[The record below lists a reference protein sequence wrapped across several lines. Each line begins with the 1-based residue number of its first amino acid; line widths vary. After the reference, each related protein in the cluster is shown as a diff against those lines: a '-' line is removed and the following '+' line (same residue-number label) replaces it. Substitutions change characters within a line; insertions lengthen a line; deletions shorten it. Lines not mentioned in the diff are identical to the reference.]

1 MTGFLSPSKPILPAV
16 KKTPLRQDV
25 PTPESELARR
35 AKRRGVAATILSEEN
50 ILGGRTKLG
59 I

>member
-1 MTGFLSPSKPILPAV
+1 MTGFLSPAKPKLPAV
-16 KKTPLRQDV
+16 KKIPLRQDV

-35 AKRRGVAATILSEEN
+35 AKRRGVASTLISEEN

-59 I
+59 G

>member
-1 MTGFLSPSKPILPAV
+1 MTGFLSPAKPKLPAI
-16 KKTPLRQDV
+16 KKIPLRQDV
-25 PTPESELARR
+25 PTLESELARR
-35 AKRRGVAATILSEEN
+35 AKRRVVAATILSEEN

>member
-1 MTGFLSPSKPILPAV
+1 MTGFLSPSKPKLKAV
-16 KKTPLRQDV
+16 KKIPLRQDV